1 MKNMLKFLGIII
13 FAIIIGFTFISCSNP
28 ILDIPNPQPP
38 TLSGT
43 VFKGG
48 IAAVGHPL
56 MAITTDLA
64 GNGATSYEWRR
75 DETNIIDGANS
86 NTYIIQNADIGSTI
100 TVTVTRD
107 GYLGSVTS
115 VPIGPITV
123 NVEFIPVIDIVL
135 TTNPSPVTA
144 GIPTTLSGMI
154 TPADAT
160 SQTITWSIYN
170 AGTTGATIAQGTNIL
185 NTTAAGTVIV
195 RATILNGAAQS
206 SDFIKNFPIE
216 VGSAPSWGINLDAP
230 PLYTFTPMQVGY
242 APVTPLA
249 VRVNNMGNQAT
260 GVLTVELTGSN
271 PTSFVRSP
279 ISLESIEA
287 GGYRTFTI
295 GPNHGLAANT
305 YSATITVSSAN
316 EAIKNVSFNVSF
328 TVSVIPTFDVNFVY
342 TGTGVAQTT
351 PNPAAAGN
359 AVSISASPG
368 NGFEFTRW
376 EVAGGGPFSFS
387 PNATT
392 SPASFTMPANDVSVR
407 AVFTELPA
415 LTPSLSL
422 SQTTFTPVNFGYAQ
436 PAARNI
442 TITNTGT
449 AAANVTSIIPGGTHH
464 TSFTWGNLTG
474 VTSIPAGGN
483 ATITVRPNAGL
494 SVANYNATIT
504 VAYSDDR
511 TASNTVSFTVNP
523 ARIMSVAITGVVAPV
538 LGATPSTASTSTG
551 NFSRGNVTWSP
562 NHNPFQGGTEYTASI
577 ILTANA
583 GHTFTGL
590 SATNATINGLQ
601 VTISNNTGDRVTLS
615 RTFPATPTQIT
626 SVAITGVVTPVL
638 GAMPSTAS
646 AGTGN
651 FSRGNVTW
659 SPVHNPFQGG
669 TEYTASIILTA
680 NTGHTFTGLAN
691 ATINGQQAT
700 VSNNT
705 GSTVTLSR
713 TFPATPTPITS
724 VAITG
729 VVAPV
734 LGAAP
739 STASV
744 GTGNFSRGNVTW
756 SPIHNPFRGGT
767 VYTASIILT
776 ANTGHTFTG
785 LSAANAT
792 INGQQATISNNTGD
806 RVTLSRA
813 FPVTD
818 ADPITNAVITGVVA
832 PVLGDVPSTASAGT
846 GNFSRGNVTWSPI
859 HNPFQGNTVYTAS
872 IILTANTGHTFTGLL
887 AANATIN
894 GQQATISQNFGDR
907 VTLSRSFPATA
918 AAPPPLVEIISAGG
932 NHTVFVR
939 ENGTLWTWGDSSRGQ
954 TGLRMS
960 AGNTSIPFPVGRETN
975 WASISAGNNHT
986 VAVTTNGQLWAWGNN
1001 GSGQLGDGTTT
1012 NRNIPV
1018 RIGTATNW
1026 ASVSAGDNHTVAVT
1040 TTGQLWAWGR
1050 NWDGATGLNT
1060 TSGNTLTPTRVGTA
1074 TNWVSVSAGDSHTV
1088 AITTNGQFWA
1098 WGNNQ
1103 FGQLG
1108 DGTTTQRNIP
1118 TRIGDATNWRTM
1130 SAGDIHTVAVRM
1142 DGTLWAWGSNWD
1154 GRTGLGITSGN
1165 TLTPT
1170 RVGEATNWVSVS
1182 AGSGHTMAIREG
1194 NTLWGWGSNGSGQ
1207 LGDGTTTSRSI
1218 PAQVQSGTWTFVS
1231 AGSSHTVAIRTG
1243 GALWTWG
1250 SNREGQL
1257 GNGTVGA
1264 FTNSNT
1270 PIQVTMATVTLPVPT
1285 VNTVTA
1291 VAAGNSHTLVI
1302 GANGT
1307 LWGWGNSDNGQT
1319 GLRML
1324 GGTPTAPLQAGI
1336 ATNWASVSAGA
1347 FHTVAVTTNGQ
1358 LWAWG
1363 NNQFGQL
1370 GNGTTTNHD
1379 VPVRIGTA
1387 TNWASVSAGERHTVA
1402 VTTTGQLWAWGRNW
1416 DGATGLD
1423 TTSGNTLTPT
1433 RVGIATNW
1441 ASVSAGAFHTVAVTT
1456 NGQLWAWGDR
1466 GQGRL
1471 GDGESWGNQ
1480 NTPIRI
1486 GDATNWRA
1494 VSAGAIHTVAIRM
1507 DGTLW
1512 AWGSNA
1518 NGQTGLGI
1526 TSGNTLIPT
1535 RVGETTNWV
1544 SVSAGS
1550 GHTMA
1555 IREGNTLWGWGANS
1569 SGQLG
1574 DGTTTQRNAPH
1585 QVQSGTWTSVSAG
1598 RFHTVAIRTGG
1609 ELWTWGSNLEG
1620 QLGSGAMGG
1629 GNSVNSTPIRIIP
1642 SP

>member
-1 MKNMLKFLGIII
+1 
-13 FAIIIGFTFISCSNP
+13 
-28 ILDIPNPQPP
+28 
-38 TLSGT
+38 
-43 VFKGG
+43 
-48 IAAVGHPL
+48 
-56 MAITTDLA
+56 
-64 GNGATSYEWRR
+64 
-75 DETNIIDGANS
+75 
-86 NTYIIQNADIGSTI
+86 
-100 TVTVTRD
+100 
-107 GYLGSVTS
+107 
-115 VPIGPITV
+115 
-123 NVEFIPVIDIVL
+123 
-135 TTNPSPVTA
+135 
-144 GIPTTLSGMI
+144 
-154 TPADAT
+154 
-160 SQTITWSIYN
+160 
-170 AGTTGATIAQGTNIL
+170 
-185 NTTAAGTVIV
+185 
-195 RATILNGAAQS
+195 
-206 SDFIKNFPIE
+206 
-216 VGSAPSWGINLDAP
+216 
-230 PLYTFTPMQVGY
+230 
-242 APVTPLA
+242 
-249 VRVNNMGNQAT
+249 
-260 GVLTVELTGSN
+260 
-271 PTSFVRSP
+271 
-279 ISLESIEA
+279 
-287 GGYRTFTI
+287 
-295 GPNHGLAANT
+295 
-305 YSATITVSSAN
+305 
-316 EAIKNVSFNVSF
+316 
-328 TVSVIPTFDVNFVY
+328 
-342 TGTGVAQTT
+342 
-351 PNPAAAGN
+351 
-359 AVSISASPG
+359 
-368 NGFEFTRW
+368 
-376 EVAGGGPFSFS
+376 
-387 PNATT
+387 
-392 SPASFTMPANDVSVR
+392 
-407 AVFTELPA
+407 
-415 LTPSLSL
+415 
-422 SQTTFTPVNFGYAQ
+422 
-436 PAARNI
+436 
-442 TITNTGT
+442 
-449 AAANVTSIIPGGTHH
+449 
-464 TSFTWGNLTG
+464 
-474 VTSIPAGGN
+474 
-483 ATITVRPNAGL
+483 
-494 SVANYNATIT
+494 
-504 VAYSDDR
+504 
-511 TASNTVSFTVNP
+511 
-523 ARIMSVAITGVVAPV
+523 
-538 LGATPSTASTSTG
+538 
-551 NFSRGNVTWSP
+551 
-562 NHNPFQGGTEYTASI
+562 
-577 ILTANA
+577 
-583 GHTFTGL
+583 
-590 SATNATINGLQ
+590 
-601 VTISNNTGDRVTLS
+601 
-615 RTFPATPTQIT
+615 
-626 SVAITGVVTPVL
+626 
-638 GAMPSTAS
+638 
-646 AGTGN
+646 
-651 FSRGNVTW
+651 
-659 SPVHNPFQGG
+659 
-669 TEYTASIILTA
+669 
-680 NTGHTFTGLAN
+680 
-691 ATINGQQAT
+691 
-700 VSNNT
+700 
-705 GSTVTLSR
+705 
-713 TFPATPTPITS
+713 
-724 VAITG
+724 
-729 VVAPV
+729 
-734 LGAAP
+734 
-739 STASV
+739 
-744 GTGNFSRGNVTW
+744 
-756 SPIHNPFRGGT
+756 
-767 VYTASIILT
+767 LT

-1363 NNQFGQL
+1363 
-1370 GNGTTTNHD
+1370 
-1379 VPVRIGTA
+1379 
-1387 TNWASVSAGERHTVA
+1387 
-1402 VTTTGQLWAWGRNW
+1402 
-1416 DGATGLD
+1416 
-1423 TTSGNTLTPT
+1423 
-1433 RVGIATNW
+1433 
-1441 ASVSAGAFHTVAVTT
+1441 
-1456 NGQLWAWGDR
+1456 DR